1 MASSATVRQCGGADR
16 CVDQASSDAT
26 RGRHGEGTGRGQAIP
41 AWFSV
46 MQIVL
51 GAAITHPGATAV
63 SRS

>member
-1 MASSATVRQCGGADR
+1 MASSATVRQCDIGASIKR
-16 CVDQASSDAT
+16 PAT
-26 RGRHGEGTGRGQAIP
+26 RRVDGTARVPSAVRRSRRV
-41 AWFSV
+41 FSV